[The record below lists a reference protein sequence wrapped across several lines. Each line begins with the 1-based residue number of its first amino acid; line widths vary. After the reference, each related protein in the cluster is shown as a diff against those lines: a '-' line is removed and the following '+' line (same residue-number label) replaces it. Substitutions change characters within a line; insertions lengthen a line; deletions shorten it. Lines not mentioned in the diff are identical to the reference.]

1 MRPAVISSCIALL
14 GAIAAP
20 SGLAT
25 TVASA
30 QEATIT
36 VTNLDALVRQHPL
49 PPGKTSDIVAERPAG
64 SSDLQVVVESR
75 IPIHVHDDTDHV
87 LYIARGTGTAYLA
100 GEMRK
105 IKPGDILFIP
115 HGVEHGF
122 EKDAKSGNLVML
134 VVETPSR

>member
-1 MRPAVISSCIALL
+1 MRPAVISTCVALL
-14 GAIAAP
+14 GAIAAA
-20 SGLAT
+20 SGLMT
-25 TVASA
+25 TAASA
-30 QEATIT
+30 QESKIT

-64 SSDLQVVVESR
+64 SSDLQVVVESS
-75 IPIHVHDDTDHV
+75 IPTHVHDDTDHV

-100 GEMRK
+100 GETRK

-115 HGVEHGF
+115 HGVKHGF